1 MKELDYSRNLAVS
14 VREQLDKL
22 GFNYAFDDHS
32 GIFRFSVMI
41 GGRINT
47 VHCMI
52 ELSETGFA
60 YFITLPLQA
69 NPNDIPQMW
78 RIAEF
83 LHRANYRLF
92 SGNFEINMDSGLI
105 RFRNYY
111 DAVETLPTD
120 SIFAFLVLGGLT
132 SVEKHASGILDM
144 LYTEKDPA
152 RTLAEIHDEIEEPFD
167 KMMHSVETE
176 EDLQND
182 KEEGE
187 EEDHSSQQESSKFLA

>member
-1 MKELDYSRNLAVS
+1 MMEPDYSQKLAAA

-32 GIFRFSVMI
+32 GIFRFSVII

-52 ELSETGFA
+52 EVSETGFA
-60 YFITLPLQA
+60 YFITLPLRA
-69 NPNDIPQMW
+69 NPKDVPQMW
-78 RIAEF
+78 RMAEF

-111 DAVETLPTD
+111 DAVETMPTE
-120 SIFAFLVLGGLT
+120 SIFAFLVLGGL
-132 SVEKHASGILDM
+132 SAVEQHAGGILEM
-144 LYTEKDPA
+144 LYTDSDPA
-152 RTLAEIHDEIEEPFD
+152 QTLDDIHSEIQEPFD
-167 KMMHSVETE
+167 RMMHSVETE
-176 EDLQND
+176 DDLQND
-182 KEEGE
+182 KEESE
-187 EEDHSSQQESSKFLA
+187 EEEYKNAKEPSKFLA